1 MEYLV
6 AWLIGVALGWVVL
19 LVVMLIAQRIAD
31 FGMPPFAEFAWRA
44 AVVVGVT
51 SAVGGALDLIHPWL
65 SLGVCVLLWIGLM
78 EKLFDLDFYQ
88 IVVIVLVSWLLQWAL
103 FALLLIAF
111 A

>member
-51 SAVGGALDLIHPWL
+51 SAVGGALDLVDPD
-65 SLGVCVLLWIGLM
+65 S
-78 EKLFDLDFYQ
+78 DLAQ
-88 IVVIVLVSWLLQWAL
+88 RAERAGHVAAHRQVVY
-103 FALLLIAF
+103 
-111 A
+111 